1 MWVKDM
7 DYSSLTFLFLLPFA
21 VGIYF
26 GIPDRFKY
34 IWLLILSYLFCFSW
48 GTRAVI
54 FLAVVTIFSYGAGL
68 LIEYFDKKRR
78 IKRVVFILGI
88 LACIGFWIFSKG
100 STLLFRSQI
109 ETIESFLILPV
120 GISFYS
126 LQAVGYLI
134 DIYKGKEAAEHN
146 FFKVALY
153 LAFFPKFVSGP
164 LEKSSFF
171 FAQLNNIHNKKF
183 QYERV
188 KNGILL
194 MMWGYLQ
201 KLLIADKLLI
211 PVNEI
216 YDNWQMYS
224 GTMICIGTILFA
236 VQLYADFGGYTC
248 IALGIGEILGIE
260 LHNNFKQPYLADSV
274 KDFWRRW
281 HISLSG
287 WLREYIYIPLG
298 GNRKGRLCKCRNI
311 LLTFVVS
318 GFWHGTSWRFIVW
331 GMLHGI
337 YQIMGKVCNPLR
349 NKVYK
354 ILHINSNNK
363 ICAVW
368 KKMCVFIL
376 VDIAWLFFRADGLK
390 TALQMLYKCVEDI
403 QFANILKKLFF
414 LGLKAEEVY
423 IVLGAMAILVLV
435 DILHEKNIE
444 IRKWLSNQNIAL
456 RWGCY
461 LSVAF
466 VLIIAM
472 MGKIGGTATQFV
484 YAQF

>member
-1 MWVKDM
+1 M
-7 DYSSLTFLFLLPFA
+7 Y
-21 VGIYF
+21 
-26 GIPDRFKY
+26 
-34 IWLLILSYLFCFSW
+34 
-48 GTRAVI
+48 
-54 FLAVVTIFSYGAGL
+54 
-68 LIEYFDKKRR
+68 KR
-78 IKRVVFILGI
+78 
-88 LACIGFWIFSKG
+88 
-100 STLLFRSQI
+100 Q
-109 ETIESFLILPV
+109 
-120 GISFYS
+120 
-126 LQAVGYLI
+126 
-134 DIYKGKEAAEHN
+134 
-146 FFKVALY
+146 
-153 LAFFPKFVSGP
+153 
-164 LEKSSFF
+164 
-171 FAQLNNIHNKKF
+171 
-183 QYERV
+183 
-188 KNGILL
+188 
-194 MMWGYLQ
+194 
-201 KLLIADKLLI
+201 
-211 PVNEI
+211 
-216 YDNWQMYS
+216 
-224 GTMICIGTILFA
+224 
-236 VQLYADFGGYTC
+236 
-248 IALGIGEILGIE
+248 
-260 LHNNFKQPYLADSV
+260 
-274 KDFWRRW
+274 
-281 HISLSG
+281 SLSG

-337 YQIMGKVCNPLR
+337 YQIMGEVCNPLR

-472 MGKIGGTATQFV
+472 MGEIGGTATQFV